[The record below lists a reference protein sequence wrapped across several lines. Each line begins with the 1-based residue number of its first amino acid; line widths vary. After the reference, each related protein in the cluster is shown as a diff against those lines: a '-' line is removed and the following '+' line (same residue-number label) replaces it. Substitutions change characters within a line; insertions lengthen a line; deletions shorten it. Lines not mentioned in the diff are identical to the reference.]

1 MGRLLRFKEVETV
14 SMQDELKSN
23 TAEDTLTYGELETM
37 SGFLISLAQ
46 AHVFNHFYEE
56 LTPKGIRPAQISALI
71 LIRHNPGIRHGEL
84 ADMLSLKLAYTTKL
98 IKSFEADGWVKRRQ
112 SKVDRRAIQ
121 LYLTP
126 EGVSFVDAM
135 TPILAES
142 DAERP
147 SGLTA
152 RETQQLMRLLKK
164 YVQLKPYAR
173 QKSEDA

>member
-1 MGRLLRFKEVETV
+1 MGRLLRYKEVETV

-56 LTPKGIRPAQISALI
+56 LTPKGIRPAQIS
-71 LIRHNPGIRHGEL
+71 